1 MPAPEGKKPGRRAF
15 VPTDADRDAVR
26 RMAGAKHRDIARVIG
41 VSVPTLRK
49 AFRDDLAAAKGED
62 LFSAEAA
69 PRAPSTRPTAGGR
82 RPFQP
87 HDGQR
92 RKVMELAAVGKP
104 PSHIAR
110 VLGLSEPTLR
120 KHFAEELEIGA
131 EKIEAELVTA
141 LMAKARTGNTPA
153 IQAARAMIAQARL
166 DSIEA
171 AMTAPAPKPETPGKK
186 MQASL
191 DAAGVIETADWA
203 QHLRPN

>member
-1 MPAPEGKKPGRRAF
+1 MLAPEGKKPGRRAF
-15 VPTDADRDAVR
+15 VPSEADRDAVR
-26 RMAGAKHRDIARVIG
+26 RMVGAKHKDIARVIG
-41 VSVPTLRK
+41 ISVPTLRK
-49 AFRDDLAAAKGED
+49 AFAADLAAAKGED

-69 PRAPSTRPTAGGR
+69 PREPSARPAAGGR

-87 HDGQR
+87 HDGHR

-110 VLGLSEPTLR
+110 VLGLSEPTVR

-166 DSIEA
+166 DSMEA
-171 AMTAPAPKPETPGKK
+171 AISTPAAKPDTPGKK
-186 MQASL
+186 MQAGL
-191 DAAGVIETADWA
+191 DAASVIETADWA